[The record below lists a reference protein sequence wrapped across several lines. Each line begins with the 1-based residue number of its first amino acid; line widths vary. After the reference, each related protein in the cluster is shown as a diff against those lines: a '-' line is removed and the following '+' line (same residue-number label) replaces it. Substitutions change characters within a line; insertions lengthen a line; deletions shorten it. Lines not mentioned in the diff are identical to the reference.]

1 MTGLN
6 GSGGSP
12 RAAMAYVETLLG
24 LLLLSSL
31 PLADERRGPVGEGDT
46 SVAAQLGEMLDPR
59 PEILAQVRIEQRII
73 IRVPRQSLSRS
84 SLMAELPPPRR
95 AQRPEPPKFERRK
108 FGKCLAMRDVSG
120 VRVINDDMLVLFM
133 RDQRMIEAE
142 LEKSC
147 RAREFYQG
155 FYMERSSDG
164 RLCVDRDLLQARS
177 GSKCEVN
184 KLRQLVPED

>member
-1 MTGLN
+1 
-6 GSGGSP
+6 
-12 RAAMAYVETLLG
+12 MALVETLVALMMLG
-24 LLLLSSL
+24 SL
-31 PLADERRGPVGEGDT
+31 PLAEERAAGPEAASGMIPLALEG
-46 SVAAQLGEMLDPR
+46 ALDPEA
-59 PEILAQVRIEQRII
+59 PVVAQVRIEQRII

-84 SLMAELPPPRR
+84 SLAPMEAPRR
-95 AQRPEPPKFERRK
+95 APQPEPPRFERRK
-108 FGKCLAMRDVSG
+108 VGKCVAMRDVTG

-142 LEKSC
+142 LERSC

-155 FYMERSSDG
+155 FYMERSGDG

-177 GSKCEVN
+177 GSKCEVE

>member
-1 MTGLN
+1 
-6 GSGGSP
+6 
-12 RAAMAYVETLLG
+12 MAYAEALLG

-31 PLADERRGPVGEGDT
+31 PLADGRPVPAPDASDPLQIGDF
-46 SVAAQLGEMLDPR
+46 LDPG
-59 PEILAQVRIEQRII
+59 PEVMAQVRIEQRII

-84 SLMAELPPPRR
+84 SLMPAPPPPSR
-95 AQRPEPPKFERRK
+95 APKVEPPRFERRK
-108 FGKCLAMRDVSG
+108 VGKCLAMREVTG
-120 VRVINDDMLVLFM
+120 VRVVNDDMLVLFM

-147 RAREFYQG
+147 SAREFYQG
-155 FYMERSSDG
+155 FYMERSGDG

>member
-1 MTGLN
+1 
-6 GSGGSP
+6 
-12 RAAMAYVETLLG
+12 MAYVEALLG
-24 LLLLSSL
+24 VLLISSL
-31 PLADERRGPVGEGDT
+31 PLADERHSRAGEGGA
-46 SVAAQLGEMLDPR
+46 SVPARVGDALAPAQEP
-59 PEILAQVRIEQRII
+59 LAQVRIEQRII

-84 SLMAELPPPRR
+84 SLLPAPPPPPRR
-95 AQRPEPPKFERRK
+95 APNPEPPRFERRK
-108 FGKCLAMRDVSG
+108 VGKCLAMRDVTG

-142 LEKSC
+142 LERSC
-147 RAREFYQG
+147 SAREFYQG
-155 FYMERSSDG
+155 FYMERSDDG

>member
-1 MTGLN
+1 
-6 GSGGSP
+6 
-12 RAAMAYVETLLG
+12 MAYVESLLG

-31 PLADERRGPVGEGDT
+31 PLADERLSPVGDT
-46 SVAAQLGEMLDPR
+46 EPVVPAQLGEMLDPR
-59 PEILAQVRIEQRII
+59 PQVLAQVRIEQRII

-84 SLMAELPPPRR
+84 SLMADIAPPRR
-95 AQRPEPPKFERRK
+95 APRPEPPKFERRK
-108 FGKCLAMRDVSG
+108 VGKCLAMRDVSG

-147 RAREFYQG
+147 SAREFYQG
-155 FYMERSSDG
+155 FYMERSGDG

>member
-1 MTGLN
+1 MAYIDVLFALLMLGSMPVPEERSA
-6 GSGGSP
+6 GSGP
-12 RAAMAYVETLLG
+12 AQTALPFVVLDTLEPTPP
-24 LLLLSSL
+24 S
-31 PLADERRGPVGEGDT
+31 T
-46 SVAAQLGEMLDPR
+46 
-59 PEILAQVRIEQRII
+59 AQVRIEQRII

-84 SLMAELPPPRR
+84 SLMPMAPPRR
-95 AQRPEPPKFERRK
+95 MPAPEPPRFDRRK
-108 FGKCLAMRDVSG
+108 VGKCVAMRDVTG
-120 VRVINDDMLVLFM
+120 VRVIDDDMLVLFM

-147 RAREFYQG
+147 SAREFYQG
-155 FYMERSSDG
+155 FYMERSGDG

>member
-1 MTGLN
+1 
-6 GSGGSP
+6 
-12 RAAMAYVETLLG
+12 MAYVETLLG

-31 PLADERRGPVGEGDT
+31 PLADERRMPVSEDGAP
-46 SVAAQLGEMLDPR
+46 VAAQVGDVLDPR
-59 PEILAQVRIEQRII
+59 PDTMAQVRIEQRII

-84 SLMAELPPPRR
+84 SLMADLPPPRR
-95 AQRPEPPKFERRK
+95 TLRPEPPKFERRK
-108 FGKCLAMRDVSG
+108 VGKCLAMRDVSG

-147 RAREFYQG
+147 SAREFYQG
-155 FYMERSSDG
+155 FYMERSGDG

>member
-1 MTGLN
+1 
-6 GSGGSP
+6 
-12 RAAMAYVETLLG
+12 MAYVEALLG
-24 LLLLSSL
+24 VLLISSL
-31 PLADERRGPVGEGDT
+31 PLADERNSRAGEGGA
-46 SVAAQLGEMLDPR
+46 SVPARVGDALSPVQEP
-59 PEILAQVRIEQRII
+59 LAQVRIEQRII

-84 SLMAELPPPRR
+84 ALLPAPPPLPRR
-95 AQRPEPPKFERRK
+95 APNPEPPRFERRK
-108 FGKCLAMRDVSG
+108 VGKCLAMRDVTG

-142 LEKSC
+142 LERSC
-147 RAREFYQG
+147 SAREFYQG
-155 FYMERSSDG
+155 FYMERSEDG

>member
-1 MTGLN
+1 
-6 GSGGSP
+6 
-12 RAAMAYVETLLG
+12 MAYVETLLG
-24 LLLLSSL
+24 LMLLSSL
-31 PLADERRGPVGEGDT
+31 PLADERRSPVSDVDT
-46 SVAAQLGEMLDPR
+46 GMPAMLGEALDPR
-59 PEILAQVRIEQRII
+59 PEIVAQVRIEQRII
-73 IRVPRQSLSRS
+73 IRVPRQSFSRS
-84 SLMAELPPPRR
+84 SLLPSPPPPRR
-95 AQRPEPPKFERRK
+95 APQAELPKFERRK
-108 FGKCLAMRDVSG
+108 VGKCLAMRDVSG

-147 RAREFYQG
+147 SAREFYQG
-155 FYMERSSDG
+155 FYMERSGDG